1 MGTIFVDNLEPQSGT
16 SLTLGASGDTLTIP
30 SGCTITNSGTANGFG
45 KIGQVVQ
52 ATTSSEVTNTSA
64 SYADTGL
71 SASITPTSTSS
82 KVLVLCSV
90 SANMGTGG
98 DIYMSSF
105 FNILRGSTQITE
117 YGNRVR
123 SGAGGTSDE
132 SGASISLQYLD
143 SPSTTSA
150 TTYKVQQ
157 RVETAGNSRSTVS
170 QFNSK
175 ASNMILMEILD

>member
-1 MGTIFVDNLEPQSGT
+1 MTSIIKVDTIQTAAGGTPTAS
-16 SLTLGASGDTLTIP
+16 SLGIG
-30 SGCTITNSGTANGFG
+30 GVG

-52 ATTSSEVTNTSA
+52 ATTSTESTNTSA

-82 KVLVLCSV
+82 KILVLCSV

-98 DIYMSSF
+98 DIYMASF
-105 FNILRGSTQITE
+105 FNIVRGSTQITE
-117 YGNRVR
+117 YGNRIR
-123 SGAGGTSDE
+123 SGAGGSSHE

-150 TTYKVQQ
+150 TTYKVQHK
-157 RVETAGNSRSTVS
+157 VEVSGNSRSTVA

-175 ASNMILMEILD
+175 ASNIILMEVLA